1 MKLGCIFKLFAI
13 VVVILGTSFYLYEK
27 YGKDFL
33 EENTEKAKE
42 LAIEK
47 IEEMV
52 DDITKREIENPLKEK
67 LAEMKNIELSDILE
81 TVEKKKDEY
90 SKDDFDKI
98 VNKFKE
104 IIKENNLNDASLE
117 DLKKMIEESTLKR

>member
-1 MKLGCIFKLFAI
+1 MKLGCIFKLLAI
-13 VVVILGTSFYLYEK
+13 VIVILGTSFYLYEK

-33 EENTEKAKE
+33 EESTEKAKE

-47 IEEMV
+47 IEDMV
-52 DDITKREIENPLKEK
+52 NDISKREIENPLKEK

-117 DLKKMIEESTLKR
+117 DLKKMIESKK